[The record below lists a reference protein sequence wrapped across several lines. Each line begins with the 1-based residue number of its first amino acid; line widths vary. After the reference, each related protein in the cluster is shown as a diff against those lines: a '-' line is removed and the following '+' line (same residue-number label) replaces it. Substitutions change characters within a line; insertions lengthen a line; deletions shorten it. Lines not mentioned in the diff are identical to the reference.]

1 MRRAIIFTN
10 WSFHGM
16 IHANLLYICKGIYE
30 EIQIDSTLSEF
41 PDEKQALDD
50 CSNDNY
56 KYLLRLY

>member
-1 MRRAIIFTN
+1 
-10 WSFHGM
+10 M